1 MTRRDM
7 FVGLGILGAFVVGAV
22 LLVLL
27 VPNFFPS
34 ESSFPTRTPAV
45 EAKATAT
52 VIDTPLATATPA
64 PTVTVAKPTATVPPT
79 TTTLPTTA
87 TAIVKPTTVTAQQ
100 NSATPQITEQPF
112 SLPRGLVPSDG
123 AKSCPQPL
131 PVEKIKSDYLG
142 YWTAFKQA
150 YREGNPEILKPFV
163 DAQARDGKYWQG
175 KLQAIQKTVEGNYY
189 LDYQIEHSDP
199 LVVKINPTFGGP
211 GQCQVSIFDSAKLTI
226 SAKKKGTD
234 EPFDKDNLKP
244 YVQQYK
250 PGQSFE
256 MVIKNGRW
264 VLAGEGAG
272 TQ

>member
-1 MTRRDM
+1 MTRRDI
-7 FVGLGILGAFVVGAV
+7 FVGLGILGAFVVGAI

-27 VPNFFPS
+27 VPNFFAS
-34 ESSFPTRTPAV
+34 ENSFPTGTPTV

-52 VIDTPLATATPA
+52 VMDMPLVTATAA
-64 PTVTVAKPTATVPPT
+64 PTVTVAKSTATVPPT
-79 TTTLPTTA
+79 TTPLPATTTA
-87 TAIVKPTTVTAQQ
+87 TIKPTVVIQQ
-100 NSATPQITEQPF
+100 TNATPQINEQPF
-112 SLPRGLVPSDG
+112 SLPKGLVPSDG

-131 PVEKIKSDYLG
+131 PIEKIRSDYLG

-163 DAQARDGKYWQG
+163 DTQARDGKYWQG
-175 KLQAIQKTVEGNYY
+175 KQQAIQKTVAGGYY
-189 LDYQIEHSDP
+189 LDYQVEHSDP

-211 GQCQVSIFDSAKLTI
+211 GQCQISVFDNAKLTI

-234 EPFDKDNLKP
+234 EPFDKDNAKP
-244 YVQQYK
+244 YVQQSK

-256 MVIKNGRW
+256 MVVKNGSW